1 MTIARVPLGN
11 AVVGEGWG
19 KKLGDSMQMLD
30 VATVILWYCFV
41 YVIPLVVVM
50 KTVNITMH

>member
-1 MTIARVPLGN
+1 
-11 AVVGEGWG
+11 VVGEGWG